1 MSELTDRAEE
11 LAKTAASAH
20 GQPWPWYKDLK
31 LIGLVVG
38 NVTAAATY
46 LGAALL
52 IAKYPALATV
62 ITPEFAFTLVGTS
75 VAQNILQHRADQ
87 TSKGK

>member
-11 LAKTAASAH
+11 LAKTAASAQ

-52 IAKYPALATV
+52 IAKYPALSGV
-62 ITPEFAFTLVGTS
+62 INPELAFTLVAGG
-75 VAQNILQHRADQ
+75 VAQNILQYRADQ
-87 TSKGK
+87 SNKRK